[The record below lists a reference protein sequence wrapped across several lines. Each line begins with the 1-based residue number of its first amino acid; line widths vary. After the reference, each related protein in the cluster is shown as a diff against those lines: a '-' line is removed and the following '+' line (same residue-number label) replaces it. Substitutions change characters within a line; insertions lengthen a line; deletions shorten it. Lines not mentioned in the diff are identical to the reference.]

1 MLSKN
6 DIQVLR
12 GMFEENNHILKR
24 EIRDEIHSVV
34 HAAVSGSESSLRKE
48 LYQIRDEIIDVIND
62 EILPQIEEH
71 RIDIARL
78 KVVTGI
84 A

>member
-12 GMFEENNHILKR
+12 GMFEENNHILKL
-24 EIRDEIHSVV
+24 EIRDEVYSIVKATEV
-34 HAAVSGSESSLRKE
+34 SLRRE
-48 LYQIRDEIIDVIND
+48 MHQMRDDILDVIHD
-62 EILPQIEEH
+62 GILPQIEEH

-78 KVVTGI
+78 KVATGI

>member
-12 GMFEENNHILKR
+12 GMFEENNAILR
-24 EIRDEIHSVV
+24 RDIIDEVHSIVKGE
-34 HAAVSGSESSLRKE
+34 VSALR
-48 LYQIRDEIIDVIND
+48 RDMHQMRDDILDVIND
-62 EILPQIEEH
+62 GILPQIEEH

-78 KVVTGI
+78 KVATGI